1 MAFLAPSWIFSEDPT
16 ADAAFLET
24 TSPGE
29 LRMSQQIWE
38 IDIRGNEVTEIG
50 EEAAIW
56 RCYNVFHPGD
66 LI

>member
-1 MAFLAPSWIFSEDPT
+1 MCLPWLFSLPADFFSEDSA

-29 LRMSQQIWE
+29 LRMSQQIYE

-50 EEAAIW
+50 VQAAI
-56 RCYNVFHPGD
+56 
-66 LI
+66 